1 MGRSEKASERPAQ
14 KPFVLSTTHQ
24 GYLGLDC
31 GVLSHAI
38 DIPNFPYRSAL
49 IIYIPP
55 V

>member
-14 KPFVLSTTHQ
+14 KPLVLSTTHQ
-24 GYLGLDC
+24 GYLGVDC

-38 DIPNFPYRSAL
+38 DILNLLYRSSL
-49 IIYIPP
+49 IIYIPA